1 MVAEKRIDREDAPAV
16 RVEDLVGLRSRVSW
30 AAVFAGAVL
39 ALAIFFV
46 LSLLGASIGLSVYD
60 DVNRTTLNYGAAAWA
75 IISLL
80 VALFLGGW
88 FVSQAT
94 VGENKCEAAVHGIL
108 MWGVFFALTLALTA
122 MGIRAGFNSLIGAA
136 TIAEK
141 TGVTD
146 HASTDRGTLDKN
158 LRDAGLNDQQ
168 IAKVHEGLDNPV
180 QKVRDVAND
189 PQTRENV
196 KTASWWTLFG
206 VLLSMAA
213 ALVGALVGAGPTFRL
228 MAVRG
233 FGAATITERR
243 ETVRT

>member
-1 MVAEKRIDREDAPAV
+1 MVAEKRIDREDTPAV

-46 LSLLGASIGLSVYD
+46 LSLLGASIGLSVYE
-60 DVNRTTLNYGAAAWA
+60 DVNRNTLNYGAAAWA

-80 VALFLGGW
+80 ISLFLGGW

-108 MWGVFFALTLALTA
+108 MWGVFFALTLGLTA

-141 TGVTD
+141 TGINDQANV
-146 HASTDRGTLDKN
+146 DRGTLDKN
-158 LRDAGLNDQQ
+158 LRDAGFNDQQ
-168 IAKVHEGLDNPV
+168 IAKVHETLDNPV
-180 QKVRDVAND
+180 QKARDVVND